1 MSEEITTEEKEE
13 ERVLALPTTKD
24 VEIDITINDVR
35 YCGTVSIS
43 LDDCHD
49 INLHNLLDDY
59 DLYARFHGH
68 TLCKVCH
75 ILAGEALYKA
85 GEGFDDD
92 IEMCCET
99 GWHADRDFMVC
110 LDNGDYCFSE
120 LAYWFDNWDAYVPYS
135 QTSER
140 ECRDSD
146 GYRHYMRA
154 PDSWWDDR
162 HYCER
167 CDCYLEDDDDYYYD
181 YDECRWCYDEDEG
194 RIIEG
199 YSESHEHEPIFFG
212 DYKDEDSFVGLG
224 FELEVDCDCSN
235 SRHNE
240 ETARGLCSASGL
252 EEDEMRF
259 AHDGSLNY
267 GFECISQPHTVK
279 DFWSKQGKWQKMLK
293 YLSENGYKSH
303 DPGTCGL
310 HVHVSRGMFGSTHAI
325 QDKAIAKV
333 YTFFDDN
340 WDDIVKISRRRSLSY
355 CHKNELYDRDL
366 CDIQEGKKTKFE
378 CWKKKSKCEGGHGVA
393 LNNANHCTFEYRLG
407 RGTLNSWSFFSW
419 IDFVLTLTKNAKR
432 ITIGKVETNDI
443 VSWLG
448 GISESTAKYIYKRG
462 AFQKEMLALYPNIEW
477 EQDLIERD

>member
-1 MSEEITTEEKEE
+1 MSEEITTEKQEE
-13 ERVLALPTTKD
+13 EKVLALPTTKD
-24 VEIDITINDVR
+24 VEIDVTINDVR

-92 IEMCCET
+92 IETCCET
-99 GWHADRDFMVC
+99 GWHADRYFMTY

-120 LAYWFDNWDAYVPYS
+120 LAFWFDNWDAYVPYS

-167 CDCYLEDDDDYYYD
+167 CDCYLEDDDDYFYD
-181 YDECRWCYDEDEG
+181 YDECRWCYEEDEG

-310 HVHVSRGMFGSTHAI
+310 HVHVSRGMFGSTKAI

-355 CHKNELYDRDL
+355 CHKNELYERDL

-378 CWKKKSKCEGGHGVA
+378 CWKKKSKFEGGHGVA
-393 LNNANHCTFEYRLG
+393 LNNSNCATFEYRLG